1 MKKFFLMMVAVLA
14 VSLVGCDSTESYKI
28 KGEKLA
34 KELDRLCELKDSAAV
49 VALDDSI
56 SAMEARIVAE
66 GDSLS
71 IAQFQEALKESRVR
85 NAPYIATLKMK
96 SGKPEEEVIKD
107 MAGEVMKGN
116 IDIATIT
123 SAIDEMNES
132 AAE

>member
-1 MKKFFLMMVAVLA
+1 MVAVLA